1 MACVEKLHIVMFP
14 WLAFG
19 HIFPYLKLAK
29 LMAAKGHKISFVSA
43 TPKNIDSLPK
53 IPQNLAPF
61 INLVKMPLPL
71 VPNLPENAESTTEVP
86 FHKVKYLKL
95 MYDLLQEPITRF
107 LESSTADWILADYV
121 SYWLRPIASRLRI
134 RWCPYN
140 IFTASFMGFLG
151 PPSNLIKGD
160 GYRVKPEDFTVK
172 PEWVHFDTNVAMSLY
187 QSLALAAGYETDE
200 ETGNVSEAYRVG
212 RSLEYFD
219 MVAIR
224 SSVEFEGDWLKLL
237 QDMYEKPVI
246 PVGLLPDVEES
257 KEDDNEDW
265 SEIKDWLDKQAKG
278 SVLFV
283 AFGSEA
289 KLTQAQTT
297 ELALGLELTGLP
309 FFWAMKKQRGLS
321 DTEPVELP
329 EGFQDRTRGRGMIYT
344 TWVPQTK
351 ILDHESVSAL
361 LNSSGY
367 SSVVEAMQFGKA
379 LILLPCVYDQGIIAK
394 QLEEKKLGFQIPRDE
409 SDGGFTRES
418 VAESVN
424 LVMLDEEGKI
434 YRDNVKDM
442 QAILCDMDKQNG
454 YVDNL
459 LNYLQNHKFSKN

>member
-1 MACVEKLHIVMFP
+1 
-14 WLAFG
+14 
-19 HIFPYLKLAK
+19 
-29 LMAAKGHKISFVSA
+29 MAAKGHKISFVS

-61 INLVKMPLPL
+61 INLVKIPLPL
-71 VPNLPENAESTTEVP
+71 VPNLPDNAESTTEVP

-95 MYDLLQEPITRF
+95 AYDLLQEPITRF
-107 LESSTADWILADYV
+107 LESSTADWILAGYV

-134 RWCPYN
+134 RW
-140 IFTASFMGFLG
+140 
-151 PPSNLIKGD
+151 PPLIKGD

-172 PEWVHFDTNVAMSLY
+172 PKWVHFDTNVAMSLY
-187 QSLALAAGYETDE
+187 QSLALAPGYETDE

-212 RSLEYFD
+212 RGLEYCD

-237 QDMYEKPVI
+237 QDMYKKPVI
-246 PVGLLPDVEES
+246 PVGLLPDVEDSKEES

-329 EGFQDRTRGRGMIYT
+329 QGLQLSSRGNAVWKRAY
-344 TWVPQTK
+344 
-351 ILDHESVSAL
+351 
-361 LNSSGY
+361 
-367 SSVVEAMQFGKA
+367 F
-379 LILLPCVYDQGIIAK
+379 IAK
-394 QLEEKKLGFQIPRDE
+394 HLEEKKLGFQIPRDE

-434 YRDNVKDM
+434 YRDKVKDM
-442 QAILCDMDKQNG
+442 QVILSDMDKQNG

-459 LNYLQNHKFSKN
+459 LNYLQNHKFMKN